1 MEIPV
6 SMSIDLHSTSD
17 TERVIEKEYLR
28 CILMIFLDISE
39 SRTFLLTGSY
49 EGFLLSSEGDLAF
62 TNWHHPQHTY
72 AIDPPVT
79 VVFSWNKSSGKLFL
93 FSYLF
98 FYDTNYA
105 LNLSD
110 EVCVLTLHKVFC
122 QTLATYPHHFFGSAI
137 LHPTQHSLWVEWYMD
152 AHTGAII
159 YLLKF
164 SWLKILGPERDSND
178 NSLVVECEV
187 DRGILDAKASE
198 ESWDLI

>member
-137 LHPTQHSLWVEWYMD
+137 LHPTS
-152 AHTGAII
+152 II

-164 SWLKILGPERDSND
+164 SWSKMLGHERDSND
-178 NSLVVECEV
+178 DSLVVECKV
-187 DRGILDAKASE
+187 DRGILDAKASK
-198 ESWDLI
+198 ESGDLI